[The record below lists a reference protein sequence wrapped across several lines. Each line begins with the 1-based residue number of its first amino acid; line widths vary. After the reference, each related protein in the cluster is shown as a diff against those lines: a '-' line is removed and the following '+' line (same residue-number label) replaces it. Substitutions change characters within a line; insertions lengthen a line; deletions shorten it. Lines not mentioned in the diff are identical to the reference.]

1 MIIKKESDVKPEY
14 KPIRRIRREL
24 IENYQGPAF
33 NKKLNE
39 APLNS
44 STSKQSFAF
53 SKAKRFSNVSVNSQG
68 YAISMLGVE

>member
-1 MIIKKESDVKPEY
+1 MIKKVSDAKPEY
-14 KPIRRIRREL
+14 KPIRRIKREQ
-24 IENYQGPAF
+24 IENFQGPTF